1 MGSSII
7 FAGGTVLGL
16 ALLVGGI
23 ALTVMWNA
31 LSRENYHINSQR
43 EVIDAEHK
51 KLDEMKKQ
59 GFSGMVFEEKALREE
74 ALHTQALI
82 DDYNA
87 RIETVPLKLVS
98 WLFSLEHQEDITFL
112 KGEETAPEKKVNPL
126 ARLDSTGTPSGTPA
140 GNEKDG
146 FIAAV

>member
-1 MGSSII
+1 MGESAI

-16 ALLVGGI
+16 VLFIGGI

-31 LSRENYHINSQR
+31 LSRENYHVNSQR
-43 EVIDAEHK
+43 EVINSEHK
-51 KLDEMKKQ
+51 KLEEMKKQ

-74 ALHTQALI
+74 ALKTQALI

-98 WLFSLEHQEDITFL
+98 WLFGFDPQEDINFL
-112 KGEETAPEKKVNPL
+112 KNEEAASDKKTIPL
-126 ARLDSTGTPSGTPA
+126 VPSKSK
-140 GNEKDG
+140 EELV
-146 FIAAV
+146 AAV

>member
-1 MGSSII
+1 MGESVI

-16 ALLVGGI
+16 VLFIGGI

-31 LSRENYHINSQR
+31 LSRENYHVNSQR
-43 EVIDAEHK
+43 EVINSEHK
-51 KLDEMKKQ
+51 KLEEMKKQ

-74 ALHTQALI
+74 ALQTQALI

-98 WLFSLEHQEDITFL
+98 WLFGFDPQEDINFL
-112 KGEETAPEKKVNPL
+112 KNEEAASEKKTAPLV
-126 ARLDSTGTPSGTPA
+126 PSKSK
-140 GNEKDG
+140 EELV
-146 FIAAV
+146 AAV

>member
-1 MGSSII
+1 MGESII

-16 ALLVGGI
+16 VLFIGGI

-31 LSRENYHINSQR
+31 LSRENYHVNSQR
-43 EVIDAEHK
+43 EVINAEHK
-51 KLDEMKKQ
+51 KLEEMKKQ

-74 ALHTQALI
+74 ALQTQALI

-98 WLFSLEHQEDITFL
+98 WLFGFERQQDIDFL
-112 KGEETAPEKKVNPL
+112 KSEDELSGKNVSPLTKVNNPVKVKEEL
-126 ARLDSTGTPSGTPA
+126 T
-140 GNEKDG
+140 
-146 FIAAV
+146 AAV